1 VPPVQLIL
9 ASSSPRR
16 RQLLELLGLKFEVRS
31 ANIDESIQGGETP
44 SAYVERVAMLK
55 AVRVATQMPQALILG
70 ADTAVVVDGRVLG
83 KPQSPADARRML
95 TLLSGRSHAV
105 LTGIALAGT
114 HQSSRIVESQI
125 DFRVLSRGEI
135 DWYIRTGEPMDK
147 AGAYGAQGIGSFL
160 IQSVHGSY
168 SNVVGLPLAE
178 TLLLLN
184 RAGVSFP
191 WSGT

>member
-1 VPPVQLIL
+1 MPPVQLIL

-70 ADTAVVVDGRVLG
+70 ADTAVVVDGRILG

-114 HQSSRIVESQI
+114 DQSSRIVESQI

-184 RAGVSFP
+184 RAGVLFP

>member
-1 VPPVQLIL
+1 MPPVQLIL

-70 ADTAVVVDGRVLG
+70 ADTAVVVDGRILG

>member
-70 ADTAVVVDGRVLG
+70 ADTAVVVDGRILR

-105 LTGIALAGT
+105 LSGIALAGT

>member
-55 AVRVATQMPQALILG
+55 AVRVAMQMPQALILG
-70 ADTAVVVDGRVLG
+70 ADTAVVVDGRILG

-114 HQSSRIVESQI
+114 DQSSRIVESQI

-184 RAGVSFP
+184 RAGVLFP

>member
-16 RQLLELLGLKFEVRS
+16 RQLLQLLGLKFEVRS

>member
-70 ADTAVVVDGRVLG
+70 ADTSVVVDGRILG

-114 HQSSRIVESQI
+114 DQSSRIVESQI

>member
-70 ADTAVVVDGRVLG
+70 ADTAVVVDGRILG

-114 HQSSRIVESQI
+114 DQSSRIVESQI

>member
-70 ADTAVVVDGRVLG
+70 ADTAVVVDGRILG

-184 RAGVSFP
+184 RAGVLIP

>member
-1 VPPVQLIL
+1 MPPVQLIL

-16 RQLLELLGLKFEVRS
+16 RQLLELLGLKLEVRS

-70 ADTAVVVDGRVLG
+70 ADTAVVVDGRILG

-114 HQSSRIVESQI
+114 DQSSRIVESQI

>member
-1 VPPVQLIL
+1 VPPTQLIL

-16 RQLLELLGLKFEVRS
+16 RQLLEQLGLKFEVRS
-31 ANIDESIQGGETP
+31 ANIDESIQGGETA

-55 AVRVATQMPQALILG
+55 AVQVATQMPQALILG
-70 ADTAVVVDGRVLG
+70 ADTAVVVDGRILG

-105 LTGIALAGT
+105 LSGIALAGT
-114 HQSSRIVESQI
+114 HQFSRTVESQI
-125 DFRVLSRGEI
+125 NFRVLSRGEI
-135 DWYIRTGEPMDK
+135 DWYVRTGEPMDK

-191 WSGT
+191 WSET

>member
-1 VPPVQLIL
+1 MPPVQLIL

>member
-55 AVRVATQMPQALILG
+55 AVRVAMQMPQALILG
-70 ADTAVVVDGRVLG
+70 ADTAVVVDGRILG

-114 HQSSRIVESQI
+114 DQSSRIVESQI

>member
-1 VPPVQLIL
+1 MNK
-9 ASSSPRR
+9 A
-16 RQLLELLGLKFEVRS
+16 EH
-31 ANIDESIQGGETP
+31 
-44 SAYVERVAMLK
+44 VA
-55 AVRVATQMPQALILG
+55 AQMPQVLILG
-70 ADTAVVVDGRVLG
+70 ADTAVVVDGRILG
-83 KPQSPADARRML
+83 KPQSPDDARRML

-114 HQSSRIVESQI
+114 HQSSRVVESQI
-125 DFRVLSRGEI
+125 EFRILSRREI

-191 WSGT
+191 WSET